1 MVKIEAGKFYRTRD
15 GRKVGPMV
23 RHAPAHDDMVRGNE
37 WPWTAPEYPVSW
49 REDGTQSFTP
59 GEDRDIDLVTEWTEG
74 PVRTVTKKEIV
85 PGVYG
90 EVAVVGPIGASRANV
105 CVNGNL
111 SAAQLRAA
119 AATFLELADALDNA

>member
-1 MVKIEAGKFYRTRD
+1 MVKIEAGKFYRTRA

-23 RHAPAHDDMVRGNE
+23 RMSRDLV
-37 WPWTAPEYPVSW
+37 WPWTDPKRTATW

-59 GEDRDIDLVTEWTEG
+59 GKDSDIDLVTEWTEG

-90 EVAVVGPIGASRANV
+90 AVVVVGPIGASRANV